1 MNNQHVMK
9 DQNYYNTFI
18 EVADDCPV
26 MFAEIPQLK
35 SDEKSIPV
43 LQYEMIGN
51 HPYLHTQEDVLFDV
65 FAIRNKIAKNSLSKE
80 REKFFSKGQ
89 PCLRCSSLGK
99 RYGWGIH
106 CDKEGKVALWAR
118 ESNEYETLAK
128 DKSIAH
134 IKAMNSKRKK

>member
-65 FAIRNKIAKNSLSKE
+65 F
-80 REKFFSKGQ
+80 
-89 PCLRCSSLGK
+89 
-99 RYGWGIH
+99 
-106 CDKEGKVALWAR
+106 
-118 ESNEYETLAK
+118 
-128 DKSIAH
+128 
-134 IKAMNSKRKK
+134 